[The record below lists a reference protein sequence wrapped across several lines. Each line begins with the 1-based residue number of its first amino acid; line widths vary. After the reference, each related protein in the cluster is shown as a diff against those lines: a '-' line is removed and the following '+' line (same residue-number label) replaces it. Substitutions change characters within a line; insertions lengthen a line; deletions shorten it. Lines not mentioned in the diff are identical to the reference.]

1 MAYYLV
7 TPGDAAV
14 DAHLADDFEGAQRP
28 HGTKIVAKG
37 HDLGEC
43 STLNA
48 SANVIRYED
57 ENALGASAEYKAE
70 L

>member
-14 DAHLADDFEGAQRP
+14 DAHLADNFEGEQRP
-28 HGTKIVAKG
+28 HGTKIVARG

-43 STLNA
+43 STLNNSSNA
-48 SANVIRYED
+48 LRFED
-57 ENALGASAEYKAE
+57 EVALGASAEYKAE